1 MKLVLSQEEESQRTV
16 HGGNVGRGCCR
27 RAGEE
32 QAARVTVEL
41 ARAVRL
47 GGASRS
53 ARAVGYNKTSMG
65 YAQVSLRPAD

>member
-1 MKLVLSQEEESQRTV
+1 M
-16 HGGNVGRGCCR
+16 
-27 RAGEE
+27 
-32 QAARVTVEL
+32 EL

-65 YAQVSLRPAD
+65 CGAIKLTAR